1 MEQQPE
7 KTIKILIAEDEGAM
21 RNAIADK
28 VRREGFAEPLLAK
41 NGEEGLALALQEHP
55 DLLLVDI
62 LMPKMDGITMV
73 KELRKDA
80 WGETAKVIIL
90 TNFDTTDAMLKD
102 IVLVQPSYYLLKS
115 NWKIDDIIIKLKEV
129 LKAI

>member
-1 MEQQPE
+1 
-7 KTIKILIAEDEGAM
+7 M

>member
-7 KTIKILIAEDEGAM
+7 KTIKILIAEDEDAM